1 MKPLFAA
8 ALLGLLAVGSAFAAD
23 IPDRP
28 EKLKFPSLTFTP
40 PNPADHRVQLK
51 AGPVAYIVP
60 DRELPLVNISVIVRT
75 GGYVVPEGK
84 EGLEDLAGYLVAR
97 GGTASKKAEELE
109 ERLAFLAAQL
119 NSSVGETRG
128 GVSLNLLSKDLDEGF
143 AILREVLTQPRF
155 QDDKLALRKTQM
167 LQSMKQR
174 NDESENIEDRE
185 ASFLAYGEKFWAN
198 RHTTA
203 ASVEG
208 VTRADIEAFHKRWFH
223 PGNFTIAVS
232 GDFERVAMAAR
243 LEKFVADW
251 PFRGETPPPIP
262 KDTQMASPG
271 VYMVDKDVNPGRVT
285 VMLPGI
291 LREDPDFMPAR
302 LMNYILGGGGF
313 TSRLVNRIRS
323 DEGLAYS
330 AGSSVPGGIDYPLAV
345 TASFQS
351 KSPTVAYATSII
363 LEELSTIRS
372 QPVSD
377 EELDSTK
384 KYFTEVFPRTFA
396 SKAAVAST
404 FADDEFT
411 GRFAKHPDFWK
422 TYRERLN
429 AVTKADVQR
438 AAQRLLNT
446 NNLVVL
452 VVGQKA
458 DVLKGHPTHKA
469 SLKEIGRG
477 AVSELPLRDPLTM
490 KPITSGELKPT
501 AK

>member
-1 MKPLFAA
+1 MRPLHLFILCLTPLV
-8 ALLGLLAVGSAFAAD
+8 LLAAD

-28 EKLKFPSLTFTP
+28 EKLTFPSLTFTP
-40 PNPADHRVQLK
+40 PNPADYRVQLK
-51 AGPVAYIVP
+51 AGPVAYVVP
-60 DRELPLVNISVIVRT
+60 DRELPLVSISITVRT

-84 EGLEDLAGYLVAR
+84 EGLEELTGYLIAR

-119 NSSVGETRG
+119 GSSVGETRG
-128 GVSLNLLSKDLDEGF
+128 SVSLNLLSKDLDEGLS
-143 AILREVLTQPRF
+143 ILREVLTQPRF
-155 QDDKLALRKTQM
+155 QDDKLALRKQQM
-167 LQSMKQR
+167 VQSMKQR
-174 NDESENIEDRE
+174 NDESEAIEDRE

-198 RHTTA
+198 RQTTA
-203 ASVEG
+203 ASVEA
-208 VTRADIEAFHKRWFH
+208 VTRVDIEAFHKRWFH
-223 PGNFTIAVS
+223 PANFTIAVS
-232 GDFERVAMAAR
+232 GDFEREAMVVR
-243 LEKFVADW
+243 LEKLLGDW
-251 PFRGETPPPIP
+251 PWQGDKPPAVPT
-262 KDTQMASPG
+262 DTRMASPG
-271 VYMVDKDVNPGRVT
+271 VYMVNKDVNQGRVT

-313 TSRLVNRIRS
+313 TSRLMTRIRS

-363 LEELSTIRS
+363 LEELGTVRN

-377 EELDSTK
+377 DELNSTK

-396 SKAAVAST
+396 SKSAVAAT

-422 TYRERLN
+422 TYRDRLN

-438 AAQRLLNT
+438 AAQRILNT

-452 VVGQKA
+452 VVGQK
-458 DVLKGHPTHKA
+458 DEILKGHPTHKT

-477 AVSELPLRDPLTM
+477 SVSELPLRDPLTM
-490 KPITSGELKPT
+490 KPITSGELQPVEK
-501 AK
+501 